1 MLLCWIYDLNQSKYQ
16 SRHLR
21 NKLIPFIRYVK
32 GHAPSSMNVLA
43 SQLSSYANIL
53 KKLNR
58 KYHVVIANEGEGGP
72 EVSYGAPHL

>member
-1 MLLCWIYDLNQSKYQ
+1 M
-16 SRHLR
+16 
-21 NKLIPFIRYVK
+21 LIPFCIRYVK

-58 KYHVVIANEGEGGP
+58 KYHVVVAKEGEGGP
-72 EVSYGAPHL
+72 EVMSIEDACGLNDMLTLSLSLL